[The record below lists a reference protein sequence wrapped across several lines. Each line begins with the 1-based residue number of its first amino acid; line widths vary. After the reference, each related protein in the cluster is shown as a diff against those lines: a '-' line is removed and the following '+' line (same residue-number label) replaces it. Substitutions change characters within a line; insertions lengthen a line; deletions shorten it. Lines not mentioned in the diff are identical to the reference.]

1 MAYLNYSCF
10 PGYVT
15 YARHQ
20 LEKIGAIIGKYLGE
34 NEQKNFLTSCTNL
47 EYIKANHLIKKLV
60 HVLTTRENTDYDKF
74 VESQKSQKN
83 AIPNPSIDNPD
94 DIAYKRVSN
103 LLLLNGVPRNEVS
116 DSRVKSEMET
126 ALLFNKYNKQIKP
139 LPLSNRKSM
148 NLYGIYK

>member
-15 YARHQ
+15 YARPQ

-47 EYIKANHLIKKLV
+47 EYVKANHLIKKLV
-60 HVLTTRENTDYDKF
+60 HVLTTRENIDYDKF
-74 VESQKSQKN
+74 VESEKN
-83 AIPNPSIDNPD
+83 AKPNPLIDNPD

-103 LLLLNGVPRNEVS
+103 LLLLNGVPGNEVS
-116 DSRVKSEMET
+116 DSRVRSKMET

-139 LPLSNRKSM
+139 LPLSNRKAM
-148 NLYGIYK
+148 NLYGIYTG